1 MHLAFLP
8 PIARVA
14 HLFGFNKMTEITKP
28 SATLTSDCSRLSED
42 STHRPAKQVNPS
54 LILLSIV
61 FLALILTYAVDSGE
75 FQRNG
80 IAVVPGSY
88 HVLDKDD
95 SWGQLVSIAPRASNS
110 ESARPVSLPEA
121 FMAIPQGIE
130 KRAGLIFMVLFIGG
144 MFGVLNKAGVIEA
157 GLERL
162 LGMTRGNVYVLVPCL
177 MLAFSAGS
185 TFMGLAKEYIM
196 VVPLMVAMTTRLG
209 LPNIIGLAIVAIS
222 VKVGY
227 LGSIS
232 NPVALAVAQPLAGV
246 AMFSGLSMRVA
257 AYVIFLIVGIAF
269 VLLSIRRLGFDASV
283 EFAFKRAKLPARH
296 VLNLL
301 IMGVGIG
308 FLVYASNRW
317 HWKYPELSSYYLALS
332 MLFAAV
338 AGLAASDAAT
348 AFVDGMKKVLMA
360 GVLIGLATAVEIIL
374 STGQVLDTIVEGLS
388 EMIGHHGPLVSAF
401 GMFFAQLSLDVV
413 IPSTSGQAAVTMP
426 IFGPLGQLSG
436 VTGQTT
442 VFAFLLGNGLT
453 NLITPTSSGLLVLL
467 ATAQVGWGQWARFI
481 WPLVLVFAAIA
492 LGLLSY
498 AVLTGY

>member
-1 MHLAFLP
+1 
-8 PIARVA
+8 
-14 HLFGFNKMTEITKP
+14 
-28 SATLTSDCSRLSED
+28 
-42 STHRPAKQVNPS
+42 
-54 LILLSIV
+54 
-61 FLALILTYAVDSGE
+61 
-75 FQRNG
+75 
-80 IAVVPGSY
+80 
-88 HVLDKDD
+88 
-95 SWGQLVSIAPRASNS
+95 
-110 ESARPVSLPEA
+110 
-121 FMAIPQGIE
+121 
-130 KRAGLIFMVLFIGG
+130 
-144 MFGVLNKAGVIEA
+144 
-157 GLERL
+157 
-162 LGMTRGNVYVLVPCL
+162 
-177 MLAFSAGS
+177 
-185 TFMGLAKEYIM
+185 MGLAKEYIM

-209 LPNIIGLAIVAIS
+209 LPNIIGLAIVVIS

-257 AYVIFLIVGIAF
+257 AYVIFLIVGVAF
-269 VLLSIRRLGFDASV
+269 VLLSIRRLGFDASA
-283 EFAFKRAKLPARH
+283 EFVFKHAKLPARH

-332 MLFAAV
+332 MIFAAV

-413 IPSTSGQAAVTMP
+413 IPSSSGQAAVTMP

>member
-1 MHLAFLP
+1 
-8 PIARVA
+8 
-14 HLFGFNKMTEITKP
+14 MTDITKTTTSAP
-28 SATLTSDCSRLSED
+28 SVCS
-42 STHRPAKQVNPS
+42 PARDDDKGSPNRQVNPS
-54 LILLSIV
+54 LILLAIV
-61 FLALILTYAVDSGE
+61 FLALILTYVVDSGE
-75 FQRNG
+75 FQRKG

-88 HVLDKDD
+88 HVLEKDD
-95 SWGQLVSIAPRASNS
+95 SWMQLIATAPRAVSS
-110 ESARPVSLPEA
+110 ESARAVSITEA

-162 LGMTRGNVYVLVPCL
+162 LGMTRGNVYVLIPCL

-185 TFMGLAKEYIM
+185 TFMGLAKEYIL

-246 AMFSGLSMRVA
+246 PMFSGLSMRVA
-257 AYVIFLIVGIAF
+257 AYVIFLLVGIAF
-269 VLLSIRRLGFDASV
+269 VLLSIRRLGFDTSA
-283 EFAFKRAKLPARH
+283 EFAFKHAPLPARH
-296 VLNLL
+296 VVNLL
-301 IMGVGIG
+301 IMAIGIG

-338 AGLAASDAAT
+338 AGLGASDAAT

-481 WPLVLVFAAIA
+481 WPLFVVFAAIA

-498 AVLTGY
+498 AVFSGY

>member
-1 MHLAFLP
+1 M
-8 PIARVA
+8 IE
-14 HLFGFNKMTEITKP
+14 TTKT
-28 SATLTSDCSRLSED
+28 SATQPSDCSRLSED
-42 STHRPAKQVNPS
+42 SIHRSAKQVNPS
-54 LILLSIV
+54 LILLAIV

-95 SWGQLVSIAPRASNS
+95 SWGQLVSTAPRASNS

-162 LGMTRGNVYVLVPCL
+162 LGMTRGNVYVLVPFL

-209 LPNIIGLAIVAIS
+209 LPNIIGLAIVVIS

-232 NPVALAVAQPLAGV
+232 NPVALAVAQPLVGV
-246 AMFSGLSMRVA
+246 PMFSGLSMRVA
-257 AYVIFLIVGIAF
+257 AYVIFLIVGVAF
-269 VLLSIRRLGFDASV
+269 VLLSIRRLGFDASA
-283 EFAFKRAKLPARH
+283 EFVFKHAKLPARH

-338 AGLAASDAAT
+338 AGLGASDAAT

-388 EMIGHHGPLVSAF
+388 EMVGNHGPLVSAY

-492 LGLLSY
+492 IGLLSY
-498 AVLTGY
+498 AVFTGY